1 MILPFQKRLP
11 FGSQTVFLR
20 GTIRRIRLSCFYVAI
35 IQCNVQ
41 VMVTEICS
49 ITYSHKITQKRRT
62 HFSIH
67 NLQ

>member
-1 MILPFQKRLP
+1 MILLFQKRLP
-11 FGSQTVFLR
+11 LGSQTVFLR
-20 GTIRRIRLSCFYVAI
+20 GTLWGIWLSCLYVAI